1 MLETKVMNNDVSSC
15 SRPTLAAYT
24 KGEKQWELRVLHLRL
39 FPGDNGSSHDKPK
52 SGMRSIHVFVSSNNF
67 GISFGRKEKRSKQL
81 SVESTCFLA
90 GNFVNHH
97 LILAKLQG
105 MLRLSMRQSVDAD
118 NESRAETSPCAI
130 YLAFFLFFLRNNCK
144 KHFFFRPSIVSLVA
158 NQITSRRVIFSEH
171 FSGEEKLDDLV
182 LHAHDFLSNIFS
194 MPYMRKYSSNS
205 W

>member
-1 MLETKVMNNDVSSC
+1 
-15 SRPTLAAYT
+15 
-24 KGEKQWELRVLHLRL
+24 
-39 FPGDNGSSHDKPK
+39 
-52 SGMRSIHVFVSSNNF
+52 
-67 GISFGRKEKRSKQL
+67 
-81 SVESTCFLA
+81 
-90 GNFVNHH
+90 
-97 LILAKLQG
+97 
-105 MLRLSMRQSVDAD
+105 MRQSVDAD

-205 W
+205 WQQQHGHGTKSAPPSIFISVRSICYSNHQLAQEKFTKNASNCFEMNLNSLSTKV

>member
-1 MLETKVMNNDVSSC
+1 MPETKVMNNDVSSC

-97 LILAKLQG
+97 LIMSFWEWMGKVLMNDKLF
-105 MLRLSMRQSVDAD
+105 L
-118 NESRAETSPCAI
+118 
-130 YLAFFLFFLRNNCK
+130 LFFSLIFATRKKNPCKITRNASTVYAAECGC
-144 KHFFFRPSIVSLVA
+144 R
-158 NQITSRRVIFSEH
+158 
-171 FSGEEKLDDLV
+171 
-182 LHAHDFLSNIFS
+182 
-194 MPYMRKYSSNS
+194 
-205 W
+205 